1 MKKSSL
7 IKFLFGIFILIF
19 LLYKIGFRDVLSKVI
34 SLNPVFYLIVFL
46 ILLVTLVIGAYNIK
60 ILVNVE
66 NDKIPFKRIFYYNT
80 LSWSIGLFV
89 PGKIGEF
96 SLVHLLKK
104 EKISMGKASVIFLLD
119 KIISLI
125 VFLFFSM
132 IGFIIFLDFSSILK
146 LNIVIFILGLCFL
159 FFVVFEKGR
168 YLIKRYVLRKY
179 ATEFEG
185 FSDFL
190 FLYFRKEKLLLL
202 KNFILTFLKWFVNSF
217 NVYILLLAYNQNIS
231 VFYVFLINAMLMIVS
246 LIPITISG
254 LGIGQSVAILLYKN
268 LFNIEPSLVLS
279 VYLIPLIIAYLIAV
293 IIIISSLKKSN
304 PYI

>member
-1 MKKSSL
+1 
-7 IKFLFGIFILIF
+7 
-19 LLYKIGFRDVLSKVI
+19 
-34 SLNPVFYLIVFL
+34 
-46 ILLVTLVIGAYNIK
+46 
-60 ILVNVE
+60 
-66 NDKIPFKRIFYYNT
+66 
-80 LSWSIGLFV
+80 
-89 PGKIGEF
+89 
-96 SLVHLLKK
+96 
-104 EKISMGKASVIFLLD
+104 MGKASVIFLLD

>member
-1 MKKSSL
+1 M
-7 IKFLFGIFILIF
+7 IKFLFAIFIFIF